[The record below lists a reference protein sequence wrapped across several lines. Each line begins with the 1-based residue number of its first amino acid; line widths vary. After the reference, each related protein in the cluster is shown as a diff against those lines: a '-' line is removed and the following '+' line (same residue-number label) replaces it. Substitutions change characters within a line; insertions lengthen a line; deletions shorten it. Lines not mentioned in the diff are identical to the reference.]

1 MEDGQTPFANWVK
14 MNASTVNIL
23 SIIMLIFAAWAA
35 VEIVTNVTGNEIPP
49 VTGMETNSDSDDAQ
63 RVNSGVIVGLG
74 AIAGTLGFTLQLLI
88 PRVESEED
96 DSTEEK
102 GSIEEEEDV
111 PKDEGEDSPDDENSE
126 DEEKTSVNKKKF

>member
-74 AIAGTLGFTLQLLI
+74 AVAGTLGFTLQLLI